1 MQSSYKLFV
10 LLFSVSIFFNFLTIT
25 ITGKSYSTYSPIML
39 NCGSSGNSTDPDGRD
54 WTGDV
59 DVASKLVTLQ
69 QSSNTF
75 IVSNAQASSVDHV
88 PYNTARIFD
97 SQFTYTFH
105 VRPGQKFI
113 RLYFYPSTYHSST
126 YQKKFDMSK
135 AFFTVTSGPFTL
147 LRNFSAS
154 LTADSTKTKFLVKEF
169 CVNVPQDQKQVN
181 ITFTPSKNT
190 SYAFINGIE
199 IVSMPTSLYYSH
211 IQNNTALEMVHRL
224 NVGGSSISP
233 IKDSGMMFREW
244 VDDTNYSLPSNVNR
258 IRINGAIQIKYT
270 SIPAYTAPEQVY
282 QTARTTTSNKRY
294 NLTWRLPVDTGF
306 IYLVRL
312 HFCEIRSEVKE
323 KGESGFQ
330 ISIGN
335 QTVETSADVIT
346 WSGGQGIPVYRDY
359 VVNIP
364 NEKSKGKSKTTSLFI
379 ELRPNANSSAGH
391 SLAILNGLEL
401 FKLNKP
407 EVKVSLS
414 PPPTTQ
420 KPSAPKPEK
429 YSKATKSVLFLA
441 STIGVVTFFFLLGI
455 TIFCQRMRAKPI
467 KTKIPPILIEGL
479 CRRFS
484 LQELRTATNNFDR
497 NLIIGKGGSCTVY
510 KGYIDDKHTPVAIK
524 IIGKTSSQ
532 GFHEFK
538 TEIEMLSKLRHPHL
552 VSLIGYCSDERV
564 MIIVYDFMPH
574 GALRDHLY
582 NTDNSPLCWK
592 QRLEI
597 CTGAARGLLYLHEGD
612 KHAIIHR
619 DVKTN
624 NILLDENWASKVSDF
639 GLSRLGPTRLS
650 RSHVTTDVKG
660 TFGYL
665 DPEYYWTSHLTVKS
679 DVYGFGVVLFEVLC
693 AREAVDMGL
702 DDEQQSLAAWARQ
715 CFEDSTLDQIIDPNL
730 IGQIAP
736 ECLQIYTNIAY
747 RCLSEDR
754 NQRPTM
760 VEVLGALEYA
770 MELQEIADA
779 GAHAIIINE
788 EVPLSVGGN
797 LVVSRAPING
807 DLVHSCPTI
816 WKKSTSH
823 KELLRFLSERVGLKW
838 VKSPKLG
845 CCFATPEYNP
855 LPPIHVQL
863 PNLNSCGPYTTPG
876 KFLIEIMKGEAP

>member
-1 MQSSYKLFV
+1 MQSSYKLYV
-10 LLFSVSIFFNFLTIT
+10 LLFSVSIFFNFLTIR
-25 ITGKSYSTYSPIML
+25 ITGKSYSTYSPIVL

-69 QSSNTF
+69 QSNNTF
-75 IVSNAQASSVDHV
+75 IVSNSQASSVDHV

-105 VRPGQKFI
+105 VSPGQKFI
-113 RLYFYPSTYHSST
+113 RLYFYPSTYYSST
-126 YQKKFDMSK
+126 YQENFDMSK

-154 LTADSTKTKFLVKEF
+154 LTADSTGTKFLVKEF

-199 IVSMPTSLYYSH
+199 IVSMPTSLYYSQSQ

-233 IKDSGMMFREW
+233 IKDSGMMFRKW
-244 VDDTNYSLPSNVNR
+244 VDDTNYSLPSNVNH
-258 IRINGAIQIKYT
+258 IRANGAIQIKYT

-359 VVNIP
+359 VVNIT

-391 SLAILNGLEL
+391 SPAILNGLEL

-407 EVKVSLS
+407 EVN
-414 PPPTTQ
+414 PPTTQ

-441 STIGVVTFFFLLGI
+441 STIGVLTFFFLLGI

-582 NTDNSPLCWK
+582 NTDNPPLCWK

-597 CTGAARGLLYLHEGD
+597 CIGAARGLLYLH
-612 KHAIIHR
+612 
-619 DVKTN
+619 
-624 NILLDENWASKVSDF
+624 
-639 GLSRLGPTRLS
+639 
-650 RSHVTTDVKG
+650 
-660 TFGYL
+660 
-665 DPEYYWTSHLTVKS
+665 
-679 DVYGFGVVLFEVLC
+679 EVLC

-702 DDEQQSLAAWARQ
+702 DDEQQSLAPWARQ

-736 ECLQIYTNIAY
+736 ECLEIYTNIAY

-797 LVVSRAPING
+797 LVVSRPPING

-823 KELLRFLSERVGLKW
+823 KELLRFLSEKVGLKW

-845 CCFATPEYNP
+845 CCFATPKYNP

-876 KFLIEIMKGEAP
+876 NF

>member
-1 MQSSYKLFV
+1 MQSSYKLYV
-10 LLFSVSIFFNFLTIT
+10 LLFSVSIFFNYLTIS
-25 ITGKSYSTYSPIML
+25 ITGKSNSTYSPIVL

-69 QSSNTF
+69 QSNNTF
-75 IVSNAQASSVDHV
+75 IVSNSQASSVDHV

-105 VRPGQKFI
+105 
-113 RLYFYPSTYHSST
+113 
-126 YQKKFDMSK
+126 
-135 AFFTVTSGPFTL
+135 
-147 LRNFSAS
+147 
-154 LTADSTKTKFLVKEF
+154 
-169 CVNVPQDQKQVN
+169 DQKQVN

-199 IVSMPTSLYYSH
+199 IVSMPTSLYYSQSQ
-211 IQNNTALEMVHRL
+211 IQNNTALEMV
-224 NVGGSSISP
+224 GSP
-233 IKDSGMMFREW
+233 IKRRWELHF
-244 VDDTNYSLPSNVNR
+244 TNKGLRHDVSE
-258 IRINGAIQIKYT
+258 IGNG
-270 SIPAYTAPEQVY
+270 IPAYTAPEQVY
-282 QTARTTTSNKRY
+282 QTAPDY
-294 NLTWRLPVDTGF
+294 NIEQTIQP
-306 IYLVRL
+306 YLEIARGHWVHIPGVRPPL
-312 HFCEIRSEVKE
+312 S
-323 KGESGFQ
+323 
-330 ISIGN
+330 
-335 QTVETSADVIT
+335 
-346 WSGGQGIPVYRDY
+346 
-359 VVNIP
+359 
-364 NEKSKGKSKTTSLFI
+364 FI

-391 SLAILNGLEL
+391 SPAILNGLEL

-407 EVKVSLS
+407 EVN
-414 PPPTTQ
+414 PPTTQ

-484 LQELRTATNNFDR
+484 LQELRTAANNFDR

-582 NTDNSPLCWK
+582 NTDNPPLCWK

-597 CTGAARGLLYLHEGD
+597 CIGAARGLLYLHEGD

-702 DDEQQSLAAWARQ
+702 DDEQQSLAPWARQ

-736 ECLQIYTNIAY
+736 ECLEIYTNIAY

-797 LVVSRAPING
+797 LVVSRPPING

-816 WKKSTSH
+816 WKKSSSH

-845 CCFATPEYNP
+845 CCFATPEYNR
-855 LPPIHVQL
+855 LPTVHVQL